1 MVEFIM
7 EILIHVHLDVDQG
20 NNLMAMGDVFAFHN
34 MEDMVEIVGNALQEL
49 IQMIDK
55 NVYAHLVTILIHKL
69 EDVKWLI
76 IVHIHSFQLHK
87 VVPVQLEVLNS
98 IINVENALMVPL
110 QIMLK
115 QIVSATMDKL
125 MILIQIVAQLDVP
138 QIKYYIMV
146 NVYVTDM

>member
-1 MVEFIM
+1 VEKIKFYGIIIVENVHSMLRLTAHKKIVFVIMVEFIM

-69 EDVKWLI
+69 EDVK
-76 IVHIHSFQLHK
+76 
-87 VVPVQLEVLNS
+87 
-98 IINVENALMVPL
+98 
-110 QIMLK
+110 
-115 QIVSATMDKL
+115 
-125 MILIQIVAQLDVP
+125 
-138 QIKYYIMV
+138 
-146 NVYVTDM
+146 

>member
-1 MVEFIM
+1 MEKIKLNGIIIVENAHLMLQLIAHEKIVFVIMVEFIM

-69 EDVKWLI
+69 EDVK
-76 IVHIHSFQLHK
+76 
-87 VVPVQLEVLNS
+87 
-98 IINVENALMVPL
+98 
-110 QIMLK
+110 
-115 QIVSATMDKL
+115 
-125 MILIQIVAQLDVP
+125 
-138 QIKYYIMV
+138 
-146 NVYVTDM
+146 

>member
-1 MVEFIM
+1 
-7 EILIHVHLDVDQG
+7 
-20 NNLMAMGDVFAFHN
+20 
-34 MEDMVEIVGNALQEL
+34 
-49 IQMIDK
+49 
-55 NVYAHLVTILIHKL
+55 
-69 EDVKWLI
+69 
-76 IVHIHSFQLHK
+76 
-87 VVPVQLEVLNS
+87 
-98 IINVENALMVPL
+98 MVPL

>member
-1 MVEFIM
+1 M
-7 EILIHVHLDVDQG
+7 
-20 NNLMAMGDVFAFHN
+20 
-34 MEDMVEIVGNALQEL
+34 
-49 IQMIDK
+49 
-55 NVYAHLVTILIHKL
+55 
-69 EDVKWLI
+69 
-76 IVHIHSFQLHK
+76 
-87 VVPVQLEVLNS
+87 PVQLEVLNS